1 MAFFQETR
9 PAREPFLRAPAS
21 VIVLIGILA
30 AAHVARILA
39 PVALQDTILN
49 LLALDPIIY
58 STAALHALGVA
69 APGLLQRLLPPLG
82 HIFLHANFTHL
93 AFNCL
98 WLLVFGPVVAR
109 RYGTVLF
116 YVFFLLCGLAGAAA
130 FVGFEW
136 GQNVGAIGAS
146 GAISGL
152 MAAGIRML
160 RMREPWLLGAT
171 MPLLSLRSSQVVSFT
186 AVWLVVNLVTGL
198 IGLGPTG
205 TLQAIAWQDHLGGYL
220 AGLLLAGP
228 FDLYFGPAR
237 RLRGRGA

>member
-9 PAREPFLRAPAS
+9 PTREPFLRAPAS
-21 VIVLIGILA
+21 VVVLIGILA

-39 PVALQDTILN
+39 PAALQDTILN
-49 LLALDPIIY
+49 LFALDPVIY
-58 STAALHALGVA
+58 SPAAMNELGAA
-69 APGLLQRLLPPLG
+69 APGLLDRVLPPPG
-82 HIFLHANFTHL
+82 HIFLHANVTHL

-109 RYGTVLF
+109 RYGTLVF
-116 YVFFLLCGLAGAAA
+116 YVFFLVCGLAGAAA
-130 FVGFEW
+130 FVALEW
-136 GQNVGAIGAS
+136 GRNVGAIGAS

-152 MAAGIRML
+152 MAASIRML

-171 MPLLSLRSSQVVSFT
+171 LPLLPLRSSQVVSFT

-228 FDLYFGPAR
+228 FDIYFGPMR
-237 RLRGRGA
+237 RLRGRAA